1 MKERKT
7 QMILM
12 TGAAI
17 VCLMMGLASAA
28 HAADVAAGL
37 GVGLAPDY
45 EGSQDYIAV
54 PIPYVNVVW
63 SNHMSINWL
72 GNKAKVNLIPSPIWR
87 GGLIGEYIPE
97 RGDVDNDAVDDLKDV
112 DAAVMLGGF
121 FGFEYE
127 NWSASVEA
135 MQDVASGNDGA
146 IVRLNGG
153 YKIPIDETLN
163 FSLGVFTTW
172 ADDDYMQAYFEI
184 DGADAA
190 RSGLQTFDAD
200 AGFKDV
206 GLNLTAVYK
215 PWEHWGLMGLA
226 GYKRL
231 LGDAEDSPVVDD
243 EGDANQFNG
252 GLLVFY
258 KF

>member
-1 MKERKT
+1 
-7 QMILM
+7 
-12 TGAAI
+12 
-17 VCLMMGLASAA
+17 
-28 HAADVAAGL
+28 
-37 GVGLAPDY
+37 
-45 EGSQDYIAV
+45 
-54 PIPYVNVVW
+54 
-63 SNHMSINWL
+63 
-72 GNKAKVNLIPSPIWR
+72 
-87 GGLIGEYIPE
+87 
-97 RGDVDNDAVDDLKDV
+97 V

-243 EGDANQFNG
+243 EGDANQFSG
-252 GLLVFY
+252 GFLVFY